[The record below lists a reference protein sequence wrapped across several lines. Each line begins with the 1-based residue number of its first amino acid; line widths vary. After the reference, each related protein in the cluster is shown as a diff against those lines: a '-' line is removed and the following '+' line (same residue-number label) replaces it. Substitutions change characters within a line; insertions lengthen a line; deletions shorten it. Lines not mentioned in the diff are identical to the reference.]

1 MKIIDYKKELL
12 NADIRVVGVGGGGSN
27 AVETMVKSGI
37 KGVRFISVNTDAQ
50 ALSSSIIETTIQL
63 GAKLTKGLGAGANP
77 EVGHRAAIESY
88 DEIAKSLQG
97 ADMVFITAG
106 MGGGTGTGG
115 APVIAEIAKQ
125 QGALTVG
132 VVTRPFLFEGNR
144 RKKHAEKGIEELKS
158 HVDTLIIIPNDKL
171 LAICDEKTPLIK
183 TFQKTDDILL
193 QAVKGIAE
201 LISLKGL
208 INLDFADIKTVM
220 SNKGMAVMGL
230 GVAQG
235 KNRAIEA
242 VSHAVSSPLLEN
254 ASIAGAKGV
263 IVNVTA
269 GLDLSLSEVH
279 QATALLTE
287 VVDEDADIIVG
298 AVVDKNMGDS
308 LSVTVIVTGFDESFE
323 QEHSLSNNIKS
334 HLSFLEKTQKEKSAP
349 VITSEPAKPEVACS
363 PEDSVSEPAAV
374 ECSPE
379 DSVSELTEELPIEEI
394 NETKEEI
401 PQNSKEEN
409 RQAEPPVLAT
419 KDILLSK
426 AKQYAKNQSQTKE
439 ELFDDEQINIEW
451 ENTSSGEETSPFES
465 EIEFKDEDAVS

>member
-1 MKIIDYKKELL
+1 MKIIDDKKELL
-12 NADIRVVGVGGGGSN
+12 NADIRVVGVGGGGNN
-27 AVETMVKSGI
+27 AVETMVKSGV
-37 KGVRFISVNTDAQ
+37 KGVRFIAVNTDAQ
-50 ALSSSIIETTIQL
+50 ALSSSVIETTIQL
-63 GAKLTKGLGAGANP
+63 GARLTKGLGAGANP

-88 DEIAKSLQG
+88 DEIAKNLQG

-144 RKKHAEKGIEELKS
+144 RKKYAEKGIEELKS

-183 TFQKTDDILL
+183 TFQKTDNILL

-235 KNRAIEA
+235 ENRAIEA
-242 VSHAVSSPLLEN
+242 VSRAVSSPLLEN

-263 IVNVTA
+263 IVNVTG

-279 QATALLTE
+279 QATSLLTE
-287 VVDEDADIIVG
+287 VVDKDADIIVG
-298 AVVDKNMGDS
+298 AVVDKNLGDS
-308 LSVTVIVTGFDESFE
+308 LSVTVIVTGFDEAFG

-334 HLSFLEKTQKEKSAP
+334 HLSFLEQNQKTKSTQSIATESKEDAEYS
-349 VITSEPAKPEVACS
+349 S
-363 PEDSVSEPAAV
+363 EDSV
-374 ECSPE
+374 PE
-379 DSVSELTEELPIEEI
+379 FTEESPVEEI
-394 NETKEEI
+394 SEIKKEI
-401 PQNSKEEN
+401 SQNSEEDA
-409 RQAEPPVLAT
+409 QVKSPALAT

-426 AKQYAKNQSQTKE
+426 AKQYAKNQNQTKE
-439 ELFDDEQINIEW
+439 ELPKDEQINIEW
-451 ENTSSGEETSPFES
+451 NNSSSEEETSPFES
-465 EIEFKDEDAVS
+465 EMEFTDEDSVS